1 MLNTDEDAVICDL
14 AETYHIYDY
23 GSLPLKTVATLVYGL
38 GADSR
43 IKRKMRGEEFTISE
57 FLLMTIAD
65 ILSIMCWLNTTD
77 GQKGINRP
85 KLFTE
90 QIKKKNDTL
99 VFDSIDDFEKARQA
113 LINK

>member
-1 MLNTDEDAVICDL
+1 MDTRILKPTQEGIQL
-14 AETYHIYDY
+14 ACEIISAGDVVAIPTET
-23 GSLPLKTVATLVYGL
+23 VYGL

-43 IKRKMRGEEFTISE
+43 IKRKMRNEEFTISE

-90 QIKKKNDTL
+90 QIEKKNDTL